1 MNNST
6 PLSTPLLAQLSPFS
20 SSSSP
25 PITPTAPT
33 LTVTILS
40 VTPLDSGDVVIY
52 CLDGK
57 AIVVEGYLQR
67 VYIRGGGGGGK
78 GLEDG
83 EGVEGEGGEEGRN
96 GGRDIDWDVNVKDK
110 QLEEELRRR
119 LEGYVERRNRKVTGD
134 RLSNVAVEGPSSVS
148 SSSSAGCE
156 VGRQDYDS
164 NPSSERGANQGRPPP
179 PLNVE
184 VSGCVGTPFYSY
196 VPEPLHF
203 KSLGYSVYGDSD
215 LVTSFMRDL
224 GVGGMGRISV
234 SPYRVARD
242 KVTNCRSEYRARYTD
257 LRKQEEEGQV
267 QGEGTGTPS
276 YLTDSVVVGGVKE
289 WRMTEY
295 DRARGILPSTG
306 LSQVFATPSDGVRK
320 VTATT
325 RCRQMDEAGGE
336 AGYYDVAKRIVEEG
350 GGGEG
355 TMTGEEEGGGERG
368 WGVMTMAQL
377 TATQGSCLGYNDGGN
392 FGTQGGGR
400 GEGRMT
406 PTQQAFT
413 QFLTG
418 GVGGRVGSMMTAMTG
433 EGGDGDVEEGD
444 IRELWEGLIRNS
456 VEEGVVRVKD
466 VEGLMGEGLGGMV
479 LGTQEEGGDRKVEWE
494 EFRDIVLEI
503 REGAGLGDF
512 GEFGEG
518 IENGEDEG
526 WKEADDFMTGLTQ
539 AKPMLDYEDD
549 EDEVS
554 GNDVVDVD
562 EMDEGG
568 RDWLKK
574 RDDLYDFDDEEE
586 EEEDYVEMKSQDF
599 QGCLTQDF
607 QVLQQEIPTTQQSVD
622 VDNVDNVGD
631 IVGMKEDPLTSQT
644 PTSAYLE
651 LGDGVI
657 TIGRRMPTR
666 GEIKIWRKNR
676 KTKGR
681 KRAEED
687 AIDSNSGKRVRVDE
701 IDSDSESD
709 SDASSSSSSASSS
722 TSEPMKT
729 PSSDKPNYTVSPPSS
744 TKSGNKDWNIRRS
757 QIPSTAKDNG
767 ARLSDDL
774 GQQGGLL
781 HFQGQGGVKKKAT
794 GSVVKMLTVEI
805 HTTIRCS
812 DSGVYLTPD
821 VGCDEVRCCCWV
833 LSVDKG
839 TGEEVRV
846 ADRGCVQVK
855 TDGDK
860 RIKRELLEVK
870 NGRDYAVEEVD
881 CERALLIRVVGIIQ
895 HQDPDIVMSWD
906 TLDSGLGYMLD
917 RGDRL
922 MPDPIDMAKLIGRT
936 PRISAGANR
945 LGNEWMDKTGPG
957 GRTAAIVGRVGICVW
972 RVMSSEVKHPNVSFL
987 PACVGMILGEKLPW
1001 HDRGTLVKWWGER
1014 GGRERFRVTG
1024 WCMRNAETVVRLFDK
1039 LDVVGRT
1046 SEGSRLCCTD
1056 FSQML
1061 PGIRGSQYKVE
1072 GVLQRALLTIGSDH
1086 ALSPSSQQQ
1095 QQMVSTSNPSNLP
1108 NVGYL
1113 FASPSKADIRNMEA
1127 LESIPLVLEPE
1138 SGFYHDPVVVCDFTA
1153 LYPSIVI
1160 AYNLCYSTCAG
1171 KIEYRS
1177 TLRGG
1182 EARTTGR
1189 VGIMEVPHKS
1199 VRKVLKNHIFSNSD
1213 GAIITPS
1220 GSIFVQP
1227 SVRQGVLP
1235 RILSEL
1241 LSTRA
1246 MIKRCQKAYKK
1257 SKSVPGGVIRT
1268 LEAKQLALK
1277 FISNVT
1283 YGYTSATFSGRCC
1296 CPLVADAIVEIA
1308 RRTLAGAKERA
1319 EELGRGER
1327 WTGAKVVYGDTDSL
1341 FICLP
1346 GRTVGEAFDFGE
1358 EFCKSVTESN
1368 PPPVHLKLEKVY
1380 SSCMLQTKKKYCGMK
1395 FESRGQREGVW
1406 EAKGIETIRKDQ
1418 CRLTQ
1423 KLLRGALMTLFKY
1436 HNVEKLRKYLERE
1449 WTKLLAGK
1457 LPVSDFI
1464 LSGRVR
1470 SHYREGGETVT
1481 AALVQRLSEKDPLI
1495 RNVRNKA
1502 RIEYV
1507 IVAMPGT
1514 DYRIK
1519 HGVRTPLELI
1529 EGGDHL
1535 VVHLAYYA
1543 TRQLNSALDR
1553 AFRLPPYNLSI
1564 ASWFDNCP
1572 KPRKAASFWP
1582 AKTGSSTIF
1591 QFFGSDTCC
1600 MCGSKTKAKGSNKAV
1615 VCESCSGEDTAI
1627 GGVSLGFAR
1636 LKRATKE
1643 GSRLAK
1649 ICSDCNGCIDERG
1662 FAYDRGG
1669 GKGVNL
1675 PLAVCVN
1682 TDCEAFHKRHK
1693 YREMELEAEAICN
1706 AFNVLQF

>member
-1 MNNST
+1 
-6 PLSTPLLAQLSPFS
+6 
-20 SSSSP
+20 
-25 PITPTAPT
+25 
-33 LTVTILS
+33 
-40 VTPLDSGDVVIY
+40 
-52 CLDGK
+52 
-57 AIVVEGYLQR
+57 
-67 VYIRGGGGGGK
+67 
-78 GLEDG
+78 
-83 EGVEGEGGEEGRN
+83 
-96 GGRDIDWDVNVKDK
+96 
-110 QLEEELRRR
+110 
-119 LEGYVERRNRKVTGD
+119 
-134 RLSNVAVEGPSSVS
+134 
-148 SSSSAGCE
+148 
-156 VGRQDYDS
+156 
-164 NPSSERGANQGRPPP
+164 
-179 PLNVE
+179 
-184 VSGCVGTPFYSY
+184 
-196 VPEPLHF
+196 
-203 KSLGYSVYGDSD
+203 
-215 LVTSFMRDL
+215 
-224 GVGGMGRISV
+224 
-234 SPYRVARD
+234 
-242 KVTNCRSEYRARYTD
+242 
-257 LRKQEEEGQV
+257 
-267 QGEGTGTPS
+267 
-276 YLTDSVVVGGVKE
+276 
-289 WRMTEY
+289 
-295 DRARGILPSTG
+295 
-306 LSQVFATPSDGVRK
+306 
-320 VTATT
+320 
-325 RCRQMDEAGGE
+325 
-336 AGYYDVAKRIVEEG
+336 
-350 GGGEG
+350 
-355 TMTGEEEGGGERG
+355 
-368 WGVMTMAQL
+368 
-377 TATQGSCLGYNDGGN
+377 
-392 FGTQGGGR
+392 
-400 GEGRMT
+400 
-406 PTQQAFT
+406 
-413 QFLTG
+413 
-418 GVGGRVGSMMTAMTG
+418 
-433 EGGDGDVEEGD
+433 
-444 IRELWEGLIRNS
+444 
-456 VEEGVVRVKD
+456 
-466 VEGLMGEGLGGMV
+466 
-479 LGTQEEGGDRKVEWE
+479 
-494 EFRDIVLEI
+494 
-503 REGAGLGDF
+503 
-512 GEFGEG
+512 
-518 IENGEDEG
+518 
-526 WKEADDFMTGLTQ
+526 
-539 AKPMLDYEDD
+539 
-549 EDEVS
+549 
-554 GNDVVDVD
+554 
-562 EMDEGG
+562 
-568 RDWLKK
+568 
-574 RDDLYDFDDEEE
+574 
-586 EEEDYVEMKSQDF
+586 
-599 QGCLTQDF
+599 
-607 QVLQQEIPTTQQSVD
+607 
-622 VDNVDNVGD
+622 
-631 IVGMKEDPLTSQT
+631 
-644 PTSAYLE
+644 
-651 LGDGVI
+651 
-657 TIGRRMPTR
+657 
-666 GEIKIWRKNR
+666 
-676 KTKGR
+676 
-681 KRAEED
+681 
-687 AIDSNSGKRVRVDE
+687 
-701 IDSDSESD
+701 
-709 SDASSSSSSASSS
+709 
-722 TSEPMKT
+722 
-729 PSSDKPNYTVSPPSS
+729 
-744 TKSGNKDWNIRRS
+744 
-757 QIPSTAKDNG
+757 
-767 ARLSDDL
+767 
-774 GQQGGLL
+774 
-781 HFQGQGGVKKKAT
+781 
-794 GSVVKMLTVEI
+794 
-805 HTTIRCS
+805 
-812 DSGVYLTPD
+812 
-821 VGCDEVRCCCWV
+821 
-833 LSVDKG
+833 VDKG
-839 TGEEVRV
+839 TGDDIIV

-860 RIKRELLEVK
+860 WTKREGVEVK

-881 CERALLIRVVGIIQ
+881 SEKSLLLRVVGIIQ

-906 TLDSGLGYMLD
+906 TLDAGLGYMLD

-922 MPDPIDMAKLIGRT
+922 IPHIDMAKLIGRM
-936 PRISAGANR
+936 PKISAGANR
-945 LGNEWMDKTGPG
+945 LGDEWMDKTGPG
-957 GRTAAIVGRVGICVW
+957 GRTAAIVGRVGICAW

-1001 HDRGTLVKWWGER
+1001 HDRGTLVKWWGEG

-1024 WCMRNAETVVRLFDK
+1024 WCMRNAESVVRLLDK

-1072 GVLQRALLTIGSDH
+1072 GVLQRALLTIGNGH

-1095 QQMVSTSNPSNLP
+1095 QLLPASNPSNLP

-1171 KIEYRS
+1171 KIDYRS
-1177 TLRGG
+1177 ILRGA

-1189 VGIMEVPHKS
+1189 VGIMEVPHES
-1199 VRKVLKNHIFSNSD
+1199 VRKVLRNHIFSNPD
-1213 GAIITPS
+1213 GAVITPS

-1246 MIKRCQKAYKK
+1246 MIKRCQKAYKN

-1308 RRTLAGAKERA
+1308 RRTLAGAKVKA

-1436 HNVEKLRKYLERE
+1436 HNVEKLKQYLERQ

-1470 SHYREGGETVT
+1470 AQYREGGETVT

-1514 DYRIK
+1514 TGYRIK

-1529 EGGDHL
+1529 EGGDNL
-1535 VVHLAYYA
+1535 VVHTAYYA

-1553 AFRLPPYNLSI
+1553 AFRLPPYNLNI

-1591 QFFGSDTCC
+1591 HFFGSDTCC
-1600 MCGSKTKAKGSNKAV
+1600 MCGAKTMAQGSNKAV
-1615 VCESCSGEDTAI
+1615 VCDRCNGDTAI

-1636 LKRATKE
+1636 LRRATKE

-1649 ICSDCNGCIDERG
+1649 VCSDCNGCINERG

-1669 GKGVNL
+1669 GKGVKL
-1675 PLAVCVN
+1675 PLANCLN
-1682 TDCEAFHKRHK
+1682 TDCETFHKRHK

-1706 AFNVLQF
+1706 AFNVLQLQF

>member
-1 MNNST
+1 
-6 PLSTPLLAQLSPFS
+6 
-20 SSSSP
+20 
-25 PITPTAPT
+25 
-33 LTVTILS
+33 
-40 VTPLDSGDVVIY
+40 
-52 CLDGK
+52 
-57 AIVVEGYLQR
+57 
-67 VYIRGGGGGGK
+67 
-78 GLEDG
+78 
-83 EGVEGEGGEEGRN
+83 
-96 GGRDIDWDVNVKDK
+96 
-110 QLEEELRRR
+110 
-119 LEGYVERRNRKVTGD
+119 
-134 RLSNVAVEGPSSVS
+134 
-148 SSSSAGCE
+148 
-156 VGRQDYDS
+156 
-164 NPSSERGANQGRPPP
+164 
-179 PLNVE
+179 
-184 VSGCVGTPFYSY
+184 
-196 VPEPLHF
+196 
-203 KSLGYSVYGDSD
+203 
-215 LVTSFMRDL
+215 
-224 GVGGMGRISV
+224 
-234 SPYRVARD
+234 
-242 KVTNCRSEYRARYTD
+242 
-257 LRKQEEEGQV
+257 
-267 QGEGTGTPS
+267 
-276 YLTDSVVVGGVKE
+276 
-289 WRMTEY
+289 
-295 DRARGILPSTG
+295 
-306 LSQVFATPSDGVRK
+306 
-320 VTATT
+320 
-325 RCRQMDEAGGE
+325 
-336 AGYYDVAKRIVEEG
+336 
-350 GGGEG
+350 
-355 TMTGEEEGGGERG
+355 
-368 WGVMTMAQL
+368 
-377 TATQGSCLGYNDGGN
+377 
-392 FGTQGGGR
+392 
-400 GEGRMT
+400 
-406 PTQQAFT
+406 
-413 QFLTG
+413 
-418 GVGGRVGSMMTAMTG
+418 
-433 EGGDGDVEEGD
+433 
-444 IRELWEGLIRNS
+444 
-456 VEEGVVRVKD
+456 
-466 VEGLMGEGLGGMV
+466 
-479 LGTQEEGGDRKVEWE
+479 
-494 EFRDIVLEI
+494 
-503 REGAGLGDF
+503 
-512 GEFGEG
+512 
-518 IENGEDEG
+518 
-526 WKEADDFMTGLTQ
+526 
-539 AKPMLDYEDD
+539 
-549 EDEVS
+549 
-554 GNDVVDVD
+554 
-562 EMDEGG
+562 
-568 RDWLKK
+568 
-574 RDDLYDFDDEEE
+574 
-586 EEEDYVEMKSQDF
+586 
-599 QGCLTQDF
+599 
-607 QVLQQEIPTTQQSVD
+607 
-622 VDNVDNVGD
+622 
-631 IVGMKEDPLTSQT
+631 
-644 PTSAYLE
+644 
-651 LGDGVI
+651 
-657 TIGRRMPTR
+657 MPTR

-709 SDASSSSSSASSS
+709 SDASSSSASSS

-794 GSVVKMLTVEI
+794 GSVVKVRWVMKKASSRSLSSSPPLVAARPADEKNCTLSSLHLITFGRCFAPPPLMQMLTVEI

-1257 SKSVPGGVIRT
+1257 NKSVPGGVIRT

-1470 SHYREGGETVT
+1470 SQYREGGETVT